1 MVVWTASNLAFE
13 PLVVVLVVVCLK
25 EDSEPVSV
33 VDALLDSR
41 IFAAVLVFSKTV
53 DNHKV
58 IALALTVSGLQI
70 KIKALHQQRTVAVWN
85 KNVLKADS
93 NDTIQMTLSIIK
105 SFSSMQ

>member
-41 IFAAVLVFSKTV
+41 IFAAVLVFAKTV

-70 KIKALHQQRTVAVWN
+70 KIKALHHINKEQSPFGTKMFLKQRF
-85 KNVLKADS
+85 K
-93 NDTIQMTLSIIK
+93 
-105 SFSSMQ
+105 

>member
-13 PLVVVLVVVCLK
+13 PLVIVLVVVCLK

-58 IALALTVSGLQI
+58 IALALTVSGLQF
-70 KIKALHQQRTVAVWN
+70 KIEALHQQRTVAVWN
-85 KNVLKADS
+85 KNVLKKE
-93 NDTIQMTLSIIK
+93 IQMTVSMTSIIK
-105 SFSSMQ
+105 SFS